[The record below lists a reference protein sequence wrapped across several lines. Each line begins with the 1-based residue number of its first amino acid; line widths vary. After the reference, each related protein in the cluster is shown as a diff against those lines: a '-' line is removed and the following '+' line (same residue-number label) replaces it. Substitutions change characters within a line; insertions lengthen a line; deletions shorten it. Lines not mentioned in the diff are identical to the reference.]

1 MIEYLHAEGWV
12 HFQVNKWI
20 SFGLI
25 VVIFGVAY
33 LYARRQGPVSDAAE
47 DEATALLNEP

>member
-1 MIEYLHAEGWV
+1 M
-12 HFQVNKWI
+12 NKWI

-33 LYARRQGPVSDAAE
+33 LYARRQGPAPD
-47 DEATALLNEP
+47 DPDDDATALLNQQ

>member
-1 MIEYLHAEGWV
+1 
-12 HFQVNKWI
+12 VNKWI

-25 VVIFGVAY
+25 VVIFAVAY
-33 LYARRQGPVSDAAE
+33 LYARRQGPVPDASE